1 LRDVYGGSTPNPGVK
16 IKQTVTHFAA
26 KQALELPGAGAV
38 VRGKLVDL
46 HTDYFLDEADE
57 SDREA
62 RREHLEAFF
71 DASLDVYLA
80 ALDAGYP
87 EAEAREITHVIAN
100 FDFYTYGWYE
110 MMEFP
115 PGEIEAH
122 MERYAG
128 FFAEHDISV
137 ESPLGEFAP
146 EDGLPDAPEGEGG
159 EAINAEGGFEDDTY
173 VEDADGNVKPADEA
187 A

>member
-1 LRDVYGGSTPNPGVK
+1 VK

-26 KQALELPGAGAV
+26 KQALELPGAGRV

-46 HTDYFLDEADE
+46 HTGYFLDAAPE
-57 SDREA
+57 SEREA

-71 DASLDVYLA
+71 DASMDVYLA

-87 EAEAREITHVIAN
+87 EAEAREVTHVIAN
-100 FDFYTYGWYE
+100 FDFYAHGWVE

-115 PGEIEAH
+115 PEELDAH
-122 MERYAG
+122 EERYAG

-137 ESPLGEFAP
+137 TEPLGEFAP
-146 EDGLPDAPEGEGG
+146 EGGLPEAPEGERGAA
-159 EAINAEGGFEDDTY
+159 ENAEGGYDDATY
-173 VEDADGNVKPADEA
+173 VEDGDGNVSRVGDD
-187 A
+187 